1 MRNWSAYIVALA
13 LLPAIVGF
21 GDVAGQSSGIAR
33 TLAVLLA
40 AIALFAFVADLLRR
54 RS

>member
-1 MRNWSAYIVALA
+1 MYLAALA
-13 LLPAIVGF
+13 LPPAVLGF
-21 GDVAGQSSGIAR
+21 TGVAGQSSGIAR

-40 AIALFAFVADLLRR
+40 VLAVFTFLLGLARK